1 MKKSFQI
8 KGMHCNSCSQ
18 KIEDAL
24 KDKVEKV
31 SVNFAKEVAEVEFNP
46 EKISIE
52 EIKKEIEQQGY
63 EIREDK
69 KNPEVNKNY
78 MGWIILA
85 GSIILLLFV
94 IYNSFGG
101 INLPEIEIPN
111 AGESTSLALLLS
123 ATE

>member
-85 GSIILLLFV
+85 GSIILFK
-94 IYNSFGG
+94 
-101 INLPEIEIPN
+101 
-111 AGESTSLALLLS
+111 
-123 ATE
+123 